1 MSFASLKRNDLTK
14 LTKALEELS
23 RGHGDSSAD
32 DNRFWQPT
40 VDKAGN
46 GYAVIRFLPA
56 PEQDGEN
63 GLPWIRKFSHAFQG
77 PGGWYIEE
85 CPTTINKDCPVCQY
99 NNTLWKTGLE
109 ANKDIVRKQKRKV
122 IYISNIYIVTDSGM
136 PEHDKT
142 VKLFRFGKKI
152 FDKINEAM
160 NPQFQDEKPLNP
172 FHLYEGANLKLKIRN
187 VEGYRN
193 YDKSE
198 FDMDGPLLND
208 DAQLEKIW
216 RSEHSL
222 NEFTSVNQYKP
233 FEALKGRLD
242 KVLGDAT
249 SPAAPKK
256 SSAEPEKPKDLPPP
270 SPKKTIEDDF
280 RHVKTPADQSM
291 IGGEDDDLD
300 FFQKLADGE

>member
-1 MSFASLKRNDLTK
+1 MSFASLKRNDLKK
-14 LTKALEELS
+14 LTSALEELG
-23 RGHGDSSAD
+23 RGQGDSSD
-32 DNRFWQPT
+32 DARFWQPT

-46 GYAVIRFLPA
+46 GYAVVRFLPA

-63 GLPWIRKFSHAFQG
+63 GLPWIRKFSHGFQG

-99 NNTLWKTGLE
+99 NNGLWKTGIE

-122 IYISNIYIVTDSGM
+122 VYISNIYIVTDSGM
-136 PEHDKT
+136 PENDEK

-198 FDMDGPLLND
+198 FDSVGPLLDND
-208 DAQLEKIW
+208 TQLEKIW
-216 RSEHSL
+216 RSEYSL
-222 NEFTSVNQYKP
+222 LEFTNVSQYKP
-233 FEALKGRLD
+233 FETLKARLD
-242 KVLGDAT
+242 KVLGNT
-249 SPAAPKK
+249 SVPTSAPAEAPKV
-256 SSAEPEKPKDLPPP
+256 AAQKPVV
-270 SPKKTIEDDF
+270 KKTIEDDF
-280 RHVKTPADQSM
+280 HHVKTPADHSM
-291 IGGEDDDLD
+291 IDGEDDDLD
-300 FFQKLADGE
+300 YFQKLADNQ

>member
-23 RGHGDSSAD
+23 RGQGDSSAD
-32 DNRFWQPT
+32 DTRLWQPT

-63 GLPWIRKFSHAFQG
+63 GLPWVRKFSHGFQG

-85 CPTTINKDCPVCQY
+85 CPTTLNKECPVCQY
-99 NNTLWKTGLE
+99 NNGLWKTGIE
-109 ANKDIVRKQKRKV
+109 SNKDIVRKQKRKV
-122 IYISNIYIVTDSGM
+122 VYVANIYIVSDSGM
-136 PEHDKT
+136 PENDKK
-142 VKLFRFGKKI
+142 VKLFKFGKKI

-172 FHLYEGANLKLKIRN
+172 FHLYEGANLKLKVRN

-198 FDMDGPLLND
+198 FDAAGPLLND

-216 RSEHSL
+216 RSEYSL
-222 NEFTSVNQYKP
+222 NEFTSPEQYKP
-233 FEALKGRLD
+233 FETLKTKLD
-242 KVLGDAT
+242 KVLGDSVIST
-249 SPAAPKK
+249 STKSAGEVDRPKAVAPK
-256 SSAEPEKPKDLPPP
+256 PVV
-270 SPKKTIEDDF
+270 KKTIEDDF
-280 RHVKTPADQSM
+280 QPTKASAPA
-291 IGGEDDDLD
+291 EDDDLD
-300 FFQKLADGE
+300 YFQKLADAE

>member
-23 RGHGDSSAD
+23 RGQGESSAD
-32 DNRFWQPT
+32 DLRFWQPT

-99 NNTLWKTGLE
+99 NNGLWKSGIE
-109 ANKDIVRKQKRKV
+109 ANKEIVRKQKRKV
-122 IYISNIYIVTDSGM
+122 VYISNIYIITDSGM
-136 PEHDKT
+136 PEHDKK
-142 VKLFRFGKKI
+142 VKLYKFGKKI

-160 NPQFQDEKPLNP
+160 NPQFQDEKPVNP

-198 FDMDGPLLND
+198 FDAVGPLLTD

-216 RSEHSL
+216 RSEYSL
-222 NEFTSVNQYKP
+222 VEFTSVGQYKP
-233 FEALKGRLD
+233 FETLKAKLD

-249 SPAAPKK
+249 VPAAPK
-256 SSAEPEKPKDLPPP
+256 SAPEPTRAKAVAKP
-270 SPKKTIEDDF
+270 TIEDDL
-280 RHVKTPADQSM
+280 RAVKSAASAPIA
-291 IGGEDDDLD
+291 EDDDLD
-300 FFQKLADGE
+300 YFQKLADGE